1 MSAFSGSGQIP
12 EKEFL
17 GLVQLG
23 FNNLEIEV
31 SSPEVFQVWIL
42 YTTSIEQYAK
52 LDDREGLCII
62 QFCQALFNVQTQ
74 YVKIFVIVLGET
86 YKLI

>member
-1 MSAFSGSGQIP
+1 M
-12 EKEFL
+12 
-17 GLVQLG
+17 QLG